1 MLGLHARLPLNA
13 RLTESERPQ
22 AEAFICNAL
31 VIILG
36 ILNAQS
42 LGLAVGAIMPGYQ
55 QAQTTATVLILTFM
69 LCSGFW
75 IQEVPSF
82 LRWIRCVLQRAWRI
96 CLPRSHHM
104 PDQPHDTC
112 PRSWRGPIS
121 SASAH

>member
-1 MLGLHARLPLNA
+1 VWEVALVTARRA
-13 RLTESERPQ
+13 VQ
-22 AEAFICNAL
+22 ADAFICNAL

-75 IQEVPSF
+75 IQEVPVF
-82 LRWIRCVLQRAWRI
+82 LQWVRCGA
-96 CLPRSHHM
+96 
-104 PDQPHDTC
+104 
-112 PRSWRGPIS
+112 GPS
-121 SASAH
+121 QLKAPFDS